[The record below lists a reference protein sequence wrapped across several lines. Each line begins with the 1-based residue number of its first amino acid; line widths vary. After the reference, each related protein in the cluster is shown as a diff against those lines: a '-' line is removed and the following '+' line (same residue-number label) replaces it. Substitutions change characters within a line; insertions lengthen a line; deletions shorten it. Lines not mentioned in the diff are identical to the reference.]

1 MKKIRLN
8 IGGEKGNA
16 FYIMGTV
23 EKLCRSEGRDDPKAT
38 AKDICA
44 KMRGDTFKNLGGSGN
59 DYEGLLRTFINEFPY
74 VELYS
79 TYDLGLPEDLCTIDE
94 DPEIYEL

>member
-1 MKKIRLN
+1 MRKIRLD

-23 EKLCRSEGRDDPKAT
+23 ERLCRSEGRDDPSAE
-38 AKDICA
+38 ARDICA
-44 KMRGDTFKNLGGSGN
+44 RMRGDSFSKLGGKGN
-59 DYEGLLRTFINEFPY
+59 DYEGLLRVFISEFPY
-74 VELYS
+74 VELYA
-79 TYDLGLPEDLCTIDE
+79 THDIGLPEDLCTIDE